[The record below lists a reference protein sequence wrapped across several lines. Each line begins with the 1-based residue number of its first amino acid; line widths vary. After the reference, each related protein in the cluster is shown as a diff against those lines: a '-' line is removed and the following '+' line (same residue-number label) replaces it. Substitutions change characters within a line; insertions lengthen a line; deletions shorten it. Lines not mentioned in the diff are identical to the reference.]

1 MVDMYAL
8 IQGLTAI
15 AFIGGSSAYWLR
27 KRCKTEHNC
36 KTCAHCAL
44 VEPGKDGKLI
54 YTCGLKGEKSSE
66 KVYYDYAVPIYCG
79 RWERRCNMWI

>member
-8 IQGLTAI
+8 IQGLTAV

-36 KTCAHCAL
+36 KTCAHCEL
-44 VEPGKDGKLI
+44 VERGSDGKLI
-54 YTCGLKGEKSSE
+54 YTCGLRGPSTKF
-66 KVYYDYAVPIYCG
+66 YYDYAVPIYC
-79 RWERRCNMWI
+79 RKWRRRNNMWL